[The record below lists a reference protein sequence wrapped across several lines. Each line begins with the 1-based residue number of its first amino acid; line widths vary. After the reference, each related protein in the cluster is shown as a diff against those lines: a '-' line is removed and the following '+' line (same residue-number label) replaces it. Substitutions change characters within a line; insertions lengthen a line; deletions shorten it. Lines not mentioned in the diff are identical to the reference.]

1 LKLVARDRVSRRRG
15 RQSCPERRGP
25 IESDRL
31 GEDHQVV
38 RVVEGWRRLDGAEL
52 GILFVGDRRMKYL
65 NRVYRNVDRTTDVL
79 SFPLYNSREE
89 MPCGVEF
96 LLGDVVINPHQARKQ
111 ADACG
116 AGFNEEMRRLLIHG
130 FLHLLGYDHERTPY
144 EARKMKKAEKA
155 LRRTLETLA

>member
-1 LKLVARDRVSRRRG
+1 MKVIIKNQQKLIRINLRTLRKDSLKLLTSF
-15 RQSCPERRGP
+15 S
-25 IESDRL
+25 
-31 GEDHQVV
+31 
-38 RVVEGWRRLDGAEL
+38 LDGAEL